1 MKSVSNIALEYTTT
15 SNEQNQRELL
25 LLLVSYFLTLYDME
39 KNFADELG
47 ISSEFVE
54 DAQIKFDYMKN

>member
-39 KNFADELG
+39 KKTLLMNLVFPVSL
-47 ISSEFVE
+47 
-54 DAQIKFDYMKN
+54 